1 MSFRHPYPN
10 VYKFCNQFAAADQP
24 SPEHS
29 SRSQGL
35 RKSGPRSKTGCSTC
49 KQRRVKCD
57 EAKPGCVR
65 CQNLSRPCGGYVPE
79 TSTTDTPVQEPTIAI
94 HSRLFLLLGNTYSPS
109 SAIPG
114 TADERRYFHRFC
126 DKTALEIAGS
136 FDPTFWTEKVLRL
149 CHSDAPIRHAVIALG
164 ALAES
169 LELTSLPTRLSLSGF
184 PQIDQHCLDEHHKYA
199 LRQYSKSISALRIIL
214 GDGRRHLRTSLT
226 SCVLFMTF
234 EAMQGCYEGALT
246 HLRGGSRLLA
256 DWRTAR
262 RGQSCRLSQDSLSEI
277 QDGLIDDLGRM
288 FARLD
293 VQGLFVPPP
302 FPMPESDWE
311 DVIISDSFSSVEES
325 RESFDFLMQGIGQF
339 YRKSVAL
346 AQTNPERLRTEGWV
360 QQYNHYSTQLD
371 QWRASFQAA
380 FAKEVRKGGC
390 RAESVDLLSI
400 YSNVATVLLASSVEH
415 EESLYDEY
423 TELFQEIVI
432 KARTLLSAP
441 VSSSSSTSPSSTSPS
456 SSCRF
461 TLDMGTILPLLV
473 TATKC
478 RDRKVRRQA
487 IALLW
492 SKARREGLCYD
503 TITVARL
510 CAWLASIE
518 GEGITDDDVR
528 IEENKRYLVSY
539 LHLSSEERWLAAQ
552 LTSAVANTGG
562 DHTYRKT
569 TFSW

>member
-1 MSFRHPYPN
+1 MALRHPYPN
-10 VYKFCNQFAAADQP
+10 VYKFYNQFAAPDQA
-24 SPEHS
+24 SPEQS

-57 EAKPGCVR
+57 ETKPGCIR
-65 CQNLSRPCGGYVPE
+65 CQNLGRECGGYAPEALDETKSIAPVP
-79 TSTTDTPVQEPTIAI
+79 I
-94 HSRLFLLLGNTYSPS
+94 HPRPMSVMTYSPS
-109 SAIPG
+109 MAIPG
-114 TADERRYFHRFC
+114 TADERRYFQRFC
-126 DKTALEIAGS
+126 DKTAAEICGS
-136 FDPTFWTEKVLRL
+136 FDASFWTEKVLQL
-149 CHSDAPIRHAVIALG
+149 CHQDAPIRHATIALG
-164 ALAES
+164 ALAKS
-169 LELTSLPTRLSLSGF
+169 LEVTSFPTRLSLSGF
-184 PQIDQHCLDEHHKYA
+184 PQIDLHHLDEHHKFA
-199 LRQYSKSISALRIIL
+199 LRQYSRSIAALRIIL
-214 GDGRRHLRTSLT
+214 SDGRRHLRTSLT

-234 EAMQGCYEGALT
+234 EALQGCYEGSLT

-262 RGQSCRLSQDSLSEI
+262 RGQSSRLSQDSLSEI

-311 DVIISDSFSSVEES
+311 DVVVADSFDSVQES

-339 YRKSVAL
+339 YRKSVAHS
-346 AQTNPERLRTEGWV
+346 QQHPERLTTPFWLH
-360 QQYNHYSTQLD
+360 QHNHYSTQLD
-371 QWRASFQAA
+371 QWRSAFQVV
-380 FAKEVRKGGC
+380 FAKEVRAGDTM
-390 RAESVDLLSI
+390 ADSSDMLSI
-400 YSNVATVLLASSVEH
+400 YFNVATVLLASSLEH
-415 EESLYDEY
+415 TELLYDEY
-423 TELFQEIVI
+423 TELFQEIVT
-432 KARTLLSAP
+432 KAHKLIQ
-441 VSSSSSTSPSSTSPS
+441 SSDDPSNSS
-456 SSCRF
+456 RF

-478 RDRKVRRQA
+478 RDRRIRRQA

-510 CAWLASIE
+510 CAWLSSIE
-518 GEGITDDDVR
+518 GDGVQEDSEKIP
-528 IEENKRYLVSY
+528 ENKRYMVSY
-539 LHLSSEERWLAAQ
+539 LHLSSEERWLAVQ
-552 LTSAVANTGG
+552 LTSAVTNGSG
-562 DHTYRKT
+562 NHTYRET